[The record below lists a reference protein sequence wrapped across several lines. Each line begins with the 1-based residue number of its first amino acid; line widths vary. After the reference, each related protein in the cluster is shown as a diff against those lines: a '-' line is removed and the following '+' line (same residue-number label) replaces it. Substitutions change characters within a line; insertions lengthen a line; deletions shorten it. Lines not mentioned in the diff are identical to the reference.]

1 MLSNLSEKNLTY
13 RIIMAMICGM
23 VLGLTLN
30 YIKSPEV
37 EYYVVNNGL
46 DILAKIFISS
56 LKMLVVPLVFCSLV
70 CGVANLENI
79 NKLGTLGFKTFLL
92 YVSTTIIALSL
103 AIIISLILKPG
114 VGFNLPTDVI
124 FVSQDAPSFSEVIIN
139 IFPSNPF
146 KSAAEGNMLQIIFF
160 ALLFGVGLSQS
171 CSKTRELINIF
182 EQLNTT
188 IMNIINLLMKFAP
201 LGVFALLAKVFSSQG
216 SEAIIPLLNYFIL
229 VSFVLVLHAFITFS
243 FLLKFAA
250 NLSPIIFLRKFRS
263 VIIFGFS
270 TASSNATLPITMKA
284 VTQKMGVKQ
293 SIAGFT
299 LPLGATINMDG
310 TAIMQGVAT
319 VFISQAYNIDISL
332 FGFLQV
338 VLTATLASIGT
349 AGVPGVG
356 LITLALVLKQVG
368 LPVEGI
374 GLIIGVDRLLDMI
387 RTSVNIC
394 GDAVVSCVVAKW
406 EDQIDS
412 LVYEKSGI

>member
-1 MLSNLSEKNLTY
+1 MSNLSEKNLTY

>member
-1 MLSNLSEKNLTY
+1 
-13 RIIMAMICGM
+13 
-23 VLGLTLN
+23 
-30 YIKSPEV
+30 
-37 EYYVVNNGL
+37 
-46 DILAKIFISS
+46 
-56 LKMLVVPLVFCSLV
+56 MLVVPLVFCSLV

-229 VSFVLVLHAFITFS
+229 VSFVLVLHA
-243 FLLKFAA
+243 
-250 NLSPIIFLRKFRS
+250 
-263 VIIFGFS
+263 
-270 TASSNATLPITMKA
+270 
-284 VTQKMGVKQ
+284 
-293 SIAGFT
+293 
-299 LPLGATINMDG
+299 
-310 TAIMQGVAT
+310 
-319 VFISQAYNIDISL
+319 
-332 FGFLQV
+332 
-338 VLTATLASIGT
+338 
-349 AGVPGVG
+349 
-356 LITLALVLKQVG
+356 
-368 LPVEGI
+368 
-374 GLIIGVDRLLDMI
+374 
-387 RTSVNIC
+387 
-394 GDAVVSCVVAKW
+394 
-406 EDQIDS
+406 
-412 LVYEKSGI
+412 